1 MNLNI
6 SMNFSIK
13 SNKIISFL
21 KDGKK
26 NSVVFKIR
34 LKLLT
39 NSSK

>member
-21 KDGKK
+21 KGKK